1 MAGVMLVQNT
11 VHTQML
17 VFVKEVE
24 IILVKV
30 RSTCLSNDE
39 TDSIVQLLF
48 LAELQSRFFPTKV
61 VETLTCTI
69 AQTFLM
75 IVFLLL

>member
-11 VHTQML
+11 VHTHML
-17 VFVKEVE
+17 MFVKEVE
-24 IILVKV
+24 IILVNV

-48 LAELQSRFFPTKV
+48 LAELQSRFFTTKV

-69 AQTFLM
+69 AQTWLI

>member
-11 VHTQML
+11 VHTHFL
-17 VFVKEVE
+17 VLVKEVE

-39 TDSIVQLLF
+39 TYSIVQLLF
-48 LAELQSRFFPTKV
+48 LAELQ
-61 VETLTCTI
+61 
-69 AQTFLM
+69 
-75 IVFLLL
+75 

>member
-11 VHTQML
+11 VHTHML
-17 VFVKEVE
+17 MFVKQVE
-24 IILVKV
+24 IILVKA

-48 LAELQSRFFPTKV
+48 CCNQDFSQPKWLKH
-61 VETLTCTI
+61 
-69 AQTFLM
+69 
-75 IVFLLL
+75 

>member
-17 VFVKEVE
+17 MFVKEVE

-48 LAELQSRFFPTKV
+48 LAVLTAIKIFPNQSG
-61 VETLTCTI
+61 
-69 AQTFLM
+69 
-75 IVFLLL
+75 

>member
-1 MAGVMLVQNT
+1 MQKNYGCCIMLVQNT
-11 VHTQML
+11 FHTHML
-17 VFVKEVE
+17 MFVKEVE

-48 LAELQSRFFPTKV
+48 LAVLTAIKVFPN
-61 VETLTCTI
+61 
-69 AQTFLM
+69 
-75 IVFLLL
+75 